1 VRGARLNGI
10 ESFSFRSKSRSDVG
24 TSSLIVSRRYATIFV
39 SFSDRGLKPT
49 ATFMHRS
56 AIGSVFIR
64 VNPPS
69 DSFHLLLSTL
79 NFQLSTFQRYC
90 PPVPIVSSDFIDA
103 LRQIA
108 GADGVISNAD
118 ELLVYECDA
127 FTMEKN
133 LPNVVVLP
141 RSTEQVVAVVKLCAR
156 EGMPIIPRGAGTSLS
171 GGVLPVE
178 GGVMIALTRMN
189 KVLSVDYEN
198 RRSLVEAGCVNAW
211 ITNAVKA
218 RGLYYAPDPSSQSAC
233 TIGGNVATNS
243 GGPHTLKYGVTT
255 NHVLG
260 LDLVL
265 PDGEV
270 VWLGTTPDGGED
282 VDGYDLRGA
291 VIGSEG
297 MFGVVTRVL
306 VRLIRAPQTFKTML
320 GVFESVDDASQTVS
334 EIIAAGIVP
343 GAIEMMDQ
351 LITQAVE
358 AAYRFGFPLDAGA
371 VLIVE
376 LDGLAAG
383 LDKQAE
389 RVVEICRNNRAREV
403 RLAKSDEERAALWKC
418 RKRAFGAIGRLSP
431 NYLTEDGVVPRSRLP
446 EVMRFVAAT
455 SAKYRLRI
463 ANVFHAGDGNIH
475 PLVLYDERDPSE
487 VERALA
493 AGHEILEKCIEM
505 GGSVSGEHGIG
516 VQKMDFMA
524 KQFTADDL
532 DAMKALRHVFDPEMR
547 CNPHKMFPG
556 SKRCGD
562 FLVKR
567 QAAV

>member
-1 VRGARLNGI
+1 MAFFLGAER
-10 ESFSFRSKSRSDVG
+10 V
-24 TSSLIVSRRYATIFV
+24 SL
-39 SFSDRGLKPT
+39 GG
-49 ATFMHRS
+49 MS
-56 AIGSVFIR
+56 ALAPEISA
-64 VNPPS
+64 
-69 DSFHLLLSTL
+69 
-79 NFQLSTFQRYC
+79 
-90 PPVPIVSSDFIDA
+90 DFIAA
-103 LRQIA
+103 LRRLV
-108 GADGVISNAD
+108 GVDGVISRAD

-133 LPNVVVLP
+133 LPNAVVLP
-141 RSTEQVVAVVKLCAR
+141 RTTEQVAAVVKLCAQ
-156 EGMPIIPRGAGTSLS
+156 EKILIIPRGAGTSLS
-171 GGVLPVE
+171 GAVLPVE

-189 KVLSVDYEN
+189 RVLNVDYEN
-198 RRSLVEAGCVNAW
+198 RRALVEAGCVNAW

-260 LDLVL
+260 LELVL
-265 PDGEV
+265 PDGEI

-282 VDGYDLRGA
+282 VEGYDLRGV

-306 VRLIRAPQTFKTML
+306 VRLVRAPQAFKTML

-351 LITQAVE
+351 LITRAVE
-358 AAYRFGFPLDAGA
+358 AAYQFGFPLDAGA

-383 LDKQAE
+383 LSEQAE
-389 RVVEICRNNRAREV
+389 RVLDICRANRAREV
-403 RLAKSDEERAALWKC
+403 RLAKTEEERALLWKC

-431 NYLTEDGVVPRSRLP
+431 NYLTEDGVVPRSKLP

-455 SAKYRLRI
+455 SAKYQLRI

-524 KQFTADDL
+524 RQFSVDDL
-532 DAMKALRHVFDPEMR
+532 DAMKALRKVFDPEQR

-562 FLVKR
+562 FQMKK
-567 QAAV
+567 QAAA